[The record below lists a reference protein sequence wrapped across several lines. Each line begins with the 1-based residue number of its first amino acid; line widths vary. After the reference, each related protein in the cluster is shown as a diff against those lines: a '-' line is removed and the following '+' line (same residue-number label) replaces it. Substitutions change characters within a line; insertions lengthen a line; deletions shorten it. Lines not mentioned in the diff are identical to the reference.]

1 MFPLLLHVSTGDFES
16 CQAGDF
22 RAVPARLSRVTSP
35 PPSSPK
41 LRDRNQTVSGFKCA
55 AAGQVSFLL
64 LRPFVAVMSSESERM
79 EEGRK
84 EGSGSRGGSNSLSTL
99 PCPLLR
105 KQRTTTSKE
114 ASISLL
120 CDGRTDA
127 DGRRSFSFSPR
138 AVFKWTPLPLSPAAV
153 MRVFLSVRRFSNFSR
168 PRHCSGSFPRTCTV
182 FMFYGSSYTN
192 RIRRK

>member
-16 CQAGDF
+16 YQAGDF

-120 CDGRTDA
+120 CDGRTDVPSLSPRGRCLN
-127 DGRRSFSFSPR
+127 GRRRRSLSP
-138 AVFKWTPLPLSPAAV
+138 PAAV
-153 MRVFLSVRRFSNFSR
+153 MRVLLSVRLLSNFSR
-168 PRHCSGSFPRTCTV
+168 ARHCSGSFPRTCTE
-182 FMFYGSSYTN
+182 FMFNQGL
-192 RIRRK
+192 

>member
-16 CQAGDF
+16 YQVGDF
-22 RAVPARLSRVTSP
+22 RAVPARLSRVKSP

-84 EGSGSRGGSNSLSTL
+84 EGRKEAGAGEGVTPSLPSPVPSSESKEQPLQKRPQSLSSVT
-99 PCPLLR
+99 
-105 KQRTTTSKE
+105 
-114 ASISLL
+114 
-120 CDGRTDA
+120 DGRT
-127 DGRRSFSFSPR
+127 FLLF
-138 AVFKWTPLPLSPAAV
+138 LPEGGV
-153 MRVFLSVRRFSNFSR
+153 
-168 PRHCSGSFPRTCTV
+168 
-182 FMFYGSSYTN
+182 
-192 RIRRK
+192 

>member
-16 CQAGDF
+16 YQAGDF

-41 LRDRNQTVSGFKCA
+41 LRGRNQTVSGFKCA

-79 EEGRK
+79 EGGRK
-84 EGSGSRGGSNSLSTL
+84 KLRGRQRGSNSLSTL

-120 CDGRTDA
+120 CDGRTDVPSLSPRGRCLN
-127 DGRRSFSFSPR
+127 GRRRRS
-138 AVFKWTPLPLSPAAV
+138 LSPPCCGNAC
-153 MRVFLSVRRFSNFSR
+153 LSLCPAPLQLLPAPPFQWFV
-168 PRHCSGSFPRTCTV
+168 
-182 FMFYGSSYTN
+182 SSYIY
-192 RIRRK
+192 RIHIQW